1 VTQISDAENVIEIS
15 LKAFDY
21 ASDIANLVQGSESQ
35 LLSIIGVNMLIGDQW
50 LLKRVGL
57 RYCIYSRNDVVGSR
71 YIFLFVCHLLNV
83 F

>member
-35 LLSIIGVNMLIGDQW
+35 LLSIIGVNIVIGDQW
-50 LLKRVGL
+50 LLKRVVCGTAFIPAMTL
-57 RYCIYSRNDVVGSR
+57 WGHTTYF
-71 YIFLFVCHLLNV
+71 FLFVIY
-83 F
+83 